1 MKVSGFTIVRNAQ
14 KYDYPAVEAITSI
27 LPCVD
32 EMVVAVGNSDDDT
45 RAMILAIASPKI
57 RIIDTVWDETLR
69 EGGRVLA
76 EETNKALAAISADS
90 DWCFY
95 IQADEVLHEDFVAPV
110 RQAMETHLKNPK
122 VEGLLFD
129 YTHFYGS
136 YQYIGDSRAW
146 YRKEIRIIRNLPG
159 MSSYKDAQGFRYN
172 GRKLNVVQIPARI
185 YHYGWVKNPHFQ
197 QEKQKSFQKLWHGDD
212 WVEKNVSE
220 ADAYDYGIIESLE
233 LFEGT
238 HPAVMQDRIQRLN
251 WDFHFDTRRKK
262 FGLKKWL
269 LHWFENQTGMR
280 LFEYKNYRRVG

>member
-14 KYDYPAVEAITSI
+14 KFDYPAVEAITSI

-76 EETNKALAAISADS
+76 EETNKALAAISPDS

-95 IQADEVLHEDFVAPV
+95 IQADEVLHEDFVGPV

-159 MSSYKDAQGFRYN
+159 MSSYKDAQGFRYH
-172 GRKLNVVQIPARI
+172 GRKLNVAQISARI

-251 WDFHFDTRRKK
+251 WDFRFDTRRKK

-269 LHWFENQTGMR
+269 LHWFENQTGVR

>member
-14 KYDYPAVEAITSI
+14 KFDYPAVEAITSI

-32 EMVVAVGNSDDDT
+32 EMVVAVGNSDDET

-57 RIIDTVWDETLR
+57 RILDTVWDETLR

-233 LFEGT
+233 LFKGT

-269 LHWFENQTGMR
+269 LHWFENQTGVR
-280 LFEYKNYRRVG
+280 LFEYKNYWRVG

>member
-14 KYDYPAVEAITSI
+14 KFDYPAVEAITSI

-57 RIIDTVWDETLR
+57 RILDTVWDETLR

-110 RQAMETHLKNPK
+110 RQAMETHLTNPK

-269 LHWFENQTGMR
+269 LHWFESQTGVR

>member
-14 KYDYPAVEAITSI
+14 KFDYPAVEAITSI

-57 RIIDTVWDETLR
+57 RILDTVWDETLR

-110 RQAMETHLKNPK
+110 RKAMETHLKNPK

-269 LHWFENQTGMR
+269 LHWFENQTGVR

>member
-14 KYDYPAVEAITSI
+14 KFDYPAVEAITSI

-76 EETNKALAAISADS
+76 EETNKALSAISADS

-146 YRKEIRIIRNLPG
+146 YRKEIRIIRHLPG

-220 ADAYDYGIIESLE
+220 ANAYDYGIIESLE

-269 LHWFENQTGMR
+269 LHWFENQTGVR

>member
-14 KYDYPAVEAITSI
+14 KFDYPAVEAITSI

-45 RAMILAIASPKI
+45 RAMIRAIASPKI

-76 EETNKALAAISADS
+76 EETNKALAAIAPDS

-110 RQAMETHLKNPK
+110 RLAMERHLKNPK

-172 GRKLNVVQIPARI
+172 GRKLNVAQIPARI

-269 LHWFENQTGMR
+269 LHWFENQTGVR
-280 LFEYKNYRRVG
+280 LFEYKNYRKVG

>member
-27 LPCVD
+27 LGCVD

-76 EETNKALAAISADS
+76 EETNKALSAISPDS

-172 GRKLNVVQIPARI
+172 GRKLNVAQIPARI

-269 LHWFENQTGMR
+269 LHWFENQTGVR